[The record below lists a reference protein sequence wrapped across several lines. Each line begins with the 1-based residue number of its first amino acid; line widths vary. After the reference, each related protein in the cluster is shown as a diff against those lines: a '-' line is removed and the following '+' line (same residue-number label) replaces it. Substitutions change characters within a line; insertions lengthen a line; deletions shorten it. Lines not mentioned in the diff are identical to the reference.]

1 MRSLTG
7 TIEKARE
14 PFPELYRKYDD
25 VKKELTRLRRILR
38 DAPRLGHEQPT
49 SILHRCWR
57 LISR

>member
-14 PFPELYRKYDD
+14 PFPELYRKYD

-38 DAPRLGHEQPT
+38 DEVKTAAAVAR
-49 SILHRCWR
+49 
-57 LISR
+57 